1 MIVHAVPA
9 LPCGPP
15 TAVDRS
21 APLGRAV
28 PLANTL
34 WLSVYPFA
42 AGYPTKTIVT
52 AQRSFSGLIM
62 LRGWSCDDGRRLG
75 FWYRDRL
82 PFAQVPVSALA
93 LRTRGSV
100 ATTFGPWGKQTMRGG
115 YFMFWRT
122 GRWKIVAYRNGRR
135 IGSVIV
141 RSAPD

>member
-1 MIVHAVPA
+1 MIGQAVPA

-34 WLSVYPFA
+34 WLSIYPFT

-52 AQRSFSGLIM
+52 AQRSFSGRIV
-62 LRGWSCDDGRRLG
+62 LRGWSCDDGRRLR

-82 PFAQVPVSALA
+82 PFDQVPVSALA
-93 LRTRGSV
+93 LRTTGGL
-100 ATTFGPWGKQTMRGG
+100 AAAFGPRSKRTMRGG

-135 IGSVIV
+135 IGTVIV